1 MFNRKLLGICLP
13 VIVASA
19 VVGSGLSAWYFEES
33 SNSMDVTGSVSVA
46 PLIEGTLASDLQTGG
61 FKILLDQGKLEQKTN
76 VNYGIKLKKSDD
88 SDLSE
93 ITATYTLDSAA
104 VTSYKSNDCDFYLY
118 LKCEVEFKEEIF
130 KYVDPV
136 NTADVAK
143 VDPTVSGT
151 IAVTDAE
158 DDNNRIWSYEIGLG
172 KNISLNSK
180 KQTTDDS
187 NNQFKVT
194 FGIKTG
200 AVTNTAT
207 DGQQDNG
214 HTCQFLNYSNPT
226 GQDDTTDFSNAT
238 GKPIKK
244 GAYEHM
250 KGQFESPNDDNANQA
265 IKVKFSVAAKS
276 TAPSSG
282 AAVIGQ
288 INS

>member
-13 VIVASA
+13 AIVASA

-46 PLIEGTLASDLQTGG
+46 PLIEGTLASELQTGG
-61 FKILLDQGKLEQKTN
+61 FKILLDQGTLEQKTN
-76 VNYGIKLKKSDD
+76 VNYGIKLKKSSDD
-88 SDLSE
+88 SNLSE

-104 VTSYKSNDCDFYLY
+104 VTSYTSSDCDFYLY

-143 VDPTVSGT
+143 VDPSVTGIT
-151 IAVTDAE
+151 VTDA
-158 DDNNRIWSYEIGLG
+158 DASNNRIWSYEIGLG
-172 KNISLNSK
+172 KNIELNSK

-200 AVTNTAT
+200 AVANTAT
-207 DGQQDNG
+207 SGQQDNG

-226 GQDDTTDFSNAT
+226 GQTDTTDFTSAT
-238 GKPIKK
+238 GKPLSK

-250 KGQFESPNDDNANQA
+250 KEQFESPNTDNANQA
-265 IKVKFSVAAKS
+265 IKVKFSVTAKS
-276 TAPSSG
+276 TAPTG
-282 AAVIGQ
+282 AVIGQ
-288 INS
+288 TINP

>member
-46 PLIEGTLASDLQTGG
+46 PLIEGTLASELQTGG

-76 VNYGIKLKKSDD
+76 VNYGIKLKKSSDD
-88 SDLSE
+88 SNLSE

-104 VTSYKSNDCDFYLY
+104 VTSYKSADCDFYLY

-136 NTADVAK
+136 NDASVAK
-143 VDPTVSGT
+143 VEPTVSGT
-151 IAVTDAE
+151 IAVTDA
-158 DDNNRIWSYEIGLG
+158 DNTDRKWSYEIGLG
-172 KNISLNSK
+172 KNIALNSK
-180 KQTTDDS
+180 AQSADAS

-194 FGIKTG
+194 FGIKTD
-200 AVTNTAT
+200 AVANTAAS
-207 DGQQDNG
+207 GQQDNG
-214 HTCQFLNYSNPT
+214 CTCQFLNYSNPT
-226 GQDDTTDFSNAT
+226 GQTDDTTDFTSAT
-238 GKPIKK
+238 GKPLSK

-250 KGQFESPNDDNANQA
+250 KEQFESPNDDNATDA
-265 IKVKFSVAAKS
+265 IKVKFSVSAKS
-276 TAPSSG
+276 TAPTG
-282 AAVIGQ
+282 AVIGQ